1 MARQMTPVVLGV
13 VALTLMALA
22 VGGCSSML
30 SSYGTTGKVAS
41 AELPSIGDMT
51 ADAALADARWV
62 PPHLHAEGAYFAD
75 PVEPL
80 PEEPASPAVATAPVD
95 PMLRHQDILAAIELV
110 ATRNQREDF
119 TAAGAPHLGA
129 LSTILGWKPEARERD
144 QLWARFQVDKDD

>member
-1 MARQMTPVVLGV
+1 MAFFISPRNRMHVSKSGHAIEFKKGERT
-13 VALTLMALA
+13 
-22 VGGCSSML
+22 
-30 SSYGTTGKVAS
+30 
-41 AELPSIGDMT
+41 
-51 ADAALADARWV
+51 WV
-62 PPHLHAEGAYFAD
+62 PPHLHAEVADFAD